1 VSVPNENTPLINGKP
16 YRLRLPGPTAVPL
29 RVREASAQ
37 TILNHRGPE
46 FASQLGEVV
55 EMLRPVIGTSND
67 ILVFASSGTG
77 VMEASLANIIAPGDK
92 ILVLSNGQWGERFTS
107 IANALFQDIT
117 IDKIE
122 VPWGAAV
129 LGNDL
134 KERLS
139 SDGYAAVI
147 AVHNESSTGAISD
160 LAEIGALVRDTSAVL
175 IVDSVSGTGGMEMR
189 QDEWG
194 IDVLI
199 TASQKALMC
208 PPGIGIVSV
217 SDKAWERI
225 ENDAQR
231 ARFYW
236 DFRKA
241 REWAPKGQTA
251 FTPPVSLIAGLHEA
265 LVSIHEESLQ
275 AVLKR
280 HERLAKALQAGGF
293 TMGFTLFP
301 TAPMTSNTVTVFA
314 VPDGVDGVDIVKRM
328 YQDHGSVIAGS
339 RNALRGKIIRIGTM
353 GAITEDDIMTDLE
366 HLEATMISLGV
377 DLTPG
382 TAVAAARA
390 TL

>member
-1 VSVPNENTPLINGKP
+1 VSAQSENEFTVNGKP

-29 RVREASAQ
+29 RIRKASAQ
-37 TILNHRGPE
+37 TILNHRGTE
-46 FASQLGEVV
+46 FASQLGDVTD
-55 EMLRPVIGTSND
+55 MMRPVIGTSND

-77 VMEASLANIIAPGDK
+77 VMEASIANVLAPGDK
-92 ILVLSNGQWGERFTS
+92 ILILSNGQWGERFAS
-107 IANALFQDIT
+107 ITEALFPDVI

-122 VPWGAAV
+122 VPWGEAIS
-129 LGNDL
+129 GEYL

-139 SDGYAAVI
+139 ADDYAAVI
-147 AVHNESSTGAISD
+147 AVHNESSTGAIAD
-160 LAEIGALVRDTSAVL
+160 LAEIGALVRETSAVL

-189 QDEWG
+189 QDDWG

-208 PPGIGIVSV
+208 PPGLGIVSV
-217 SDKAWERI
+217 SDKAWSRI

-251 FTPPVSLIAGLHEA
+251 FTPPVSLIAALHEA
-265 LVSIHEESLQ
+265 LVSIHEEGLN
-275 AVLKR
+275 AVLDR
-280 HERLAKALQAGGF
+280 HERLSRALQAGGL

-314 VPDGVDGVDIVKRM
+314 VPDGIDGVDIVKRM

-353 GAITEDDIMTDLE
+353 GAITEDDIITDLE

-377 DLTPG
+377 NLTPG
-382 TAVAAARA
+382 EAVAAAKA
-390 TL
+390 VL

>member
-1 VSVPNENTPLINGKP
+1 MSTQTEDTPLVNGKP
-16 YRLRLPGPTAVPL
+16 YRLRLPGPTTVPL
-29 RVREASAQ
+29 RIREVSAQ
-37 TILNHRGPE
+37 AILNHRGPE

-55 EMLRPVIGTSND
+55 EMLRPVIGTAND
-67 ILVFASSGTG
+67 ILMFASSGTG
-77 VMEASLANIIAPGDK
+77 VMEASLANVLASGDK
-92 ILVLSNGQWGERFTS
+92 ILVLSNGQWGERFIS

-122 VPWGAAV
+122 VPWGAAIS
-129 LGNDL
+129 GNDL

-139 SDGYAAVI
+139 SDDYAAVI

-160 LAEIGALVRDTSAVL
+160 LAEIGALVRETSAVL
-175 IVDSVSGTGGMEMR
+175 IVDSISGTGGMEMR

-194 IDVLI
+194 IDVLL
-199 TASQKALMC
+199 TSSQKALMC

-225 ENDAQR
+225 ENDARR

-280 HERLAKALQAGGF
+280 HEQLAKALQAGGL

-301 TAPMTSNTVTVFA
+301 TAPMTSNTCLLYTS
-314 VPDGVDGVDIVKRM
+314 PSPRD
-328 YQDHGSVIAGS
+328 
-339 RNALRGKIIRIGTM
+339 RG
-353 GAITEDDIMTDLE
+353 
-366 HLEATMISLGV
+366 
-377 DLTPG
+377 
-382 TAVAAARA
+382 
-390 TL
+390 